1 MPDVGVRCRCTV
13 WVTVPTLTIN
23 PHVSG
28 PLNTHELALRYTQ
41 RRIIPPRSSRI
52 CWHRKVIMSQS
63 LPKDQVGV
71 VTLVRGE
78 EKYVFVFQ
86 PERRTELLRLLGRYA
101 ADPNLSFSWY
111 DAAVLSQR
119 IREMMPATGSE
130 GTRCNAST
138 VSSSHGDDDCEEC
151 GFEPDE
157 FGSSPS
163 DTIPRRHHSP
173 SNSPRNN
180 PPRNNPPPRYRFPS

>member
-1 MPDVGVRCRCTV
+1 
-13 WVTVPTLTIN
+13 
-23 PHVSG
+23 
-28 PLNTHELALRYTQ
+28 
-41 RRIIPPRSSRI
+41 
-52 CWHRKVIMSQS
+52 MSQS

-119 IREMMPATGSE
+119 IREMMPATGSQA
-130 GTRCNAST
+130 TRCNAST
-138 VSSSHGDDDCEEC
+138 VSSSRSDDDCEGG

-157 FGSSPS
+157 FGSSPF
-163 DTIPRRHHSP
+163 DTIPERHRSP
-173 SNSPRNN
+173 SNPPLDN
-180 PPRNNPPPRYRFPS
+180 PPPGNAPRANHPRSNPPPRYQFPS

>member
-1 MPDVGVRCRCTV
+1 
-13 WVTVPTLTIN
+13 
-23 PHVSG
+23 
-28 PLNTHELALRYTQ
+28 
-41 RRIIPPRSSRI
+41 
-52 CWHRKVIMSQS
+52 MSQS

-119 IREMMPATGSE
+119 IREMMPATGSQ

-157 FGSSPS
+157 FGSSPFDSVPLDSVPLRNHTPS
-163 DTIPRRHHSP
+163 DQPRRDQ
-173 SNSPRNN
+173 PRNN
-180 PPRNNPPPRYRFPS
+180 PPRYRFPS